1 MKQEINDPIDRF
13 FSSVDQIRL
22 LIESNRTKNYRPNPA
37 KDTSENNLTDN
48 EKAHSAALMRINHA
62 GEIAAQGLYQ
72 GHAVFTQN
80 PSIKE
85 QMDNNPS
92 GTMGGGTNSGVPND
106 KKDAF
111 VIKEF
116 TGVAG
121 VKG

>member
-1 MKQEINDPIDRF
+1 MSKAVLMKVKGIVKLNGKKTSPGKMVQDGDTITTGPKSFAGFMFLDDKSVFKVLENTSWYNA
-13 FSSVDQIRL
+13 SS
-22 LIESNRTKNYRPNPA
+22 E
-37 KDTSENNLTDN
+37 E
-48 EKAHSAALMRINHA
+48 
-62 GEIAAQGLYQ
+62 
-72 GHAVFTQN
+72 
-80 PSIKE
+80 IKE

-92 GTMGGGTNSGVPND
+92 GTMGGGTNSSVPND